1 MRAGKVLTLTAM
13 HYVLTV
19 DQRHSRRDSDH
30 VDDALRL
37 LDAVVG
43 AVALP
48 FERTAGDEFQGLLK
62 DAAQTVDA
70 VLALLRAG
78 GWSIGLGV
86 GTVAEPL
93 PVSTRAGR
101 GSAFERARD
110 ALIVAKHRPHHV
122 AVVGTEQRG
131 HDADVLLTF
140 LAAVRSRRTELGWQA
155 VDMMEAGHSLAETA
169 RRLGVSRQA
178 VGQRLAAALWHQER
192 DVRPLVIRLIE
203 QAA

>member
-1 MRAGKVLTLTAM
+1 M

-19 DQRHSRRDSDH
+19 DQRHSRRDPDH

-93 PVSTRAGR
+93 PASTRAGR
-101 GSAFERARD
+101 GPAFERARD
-110 ALIVAKHRPHHV
+110 ALIVAKRRPHHV
-122 AVVGTEQRG
+122 AVVGTEQRGTEQRG

-192 DVRPLVIRLIE
+192 DVRPLVIRLLE